1 MTVSVKIALVSI
13 LAFGLAACESKAP
26 QGPDEF
32 GVLPTKPL
40 VMPDDLSVLPEPNPE
55 GRNLADQRP
64 LVDGVV
70 ALGGRAERLDATGIN
85 QGEAALI
92 SAASRNGVTANIRT
106 ITATEDADFRKRNKG
121 KVLERWVGSDIYATR
136 YRAQRLDEYAE
147 LLRLQKLGVKTP
159 TAHPKGAR

>member
-1 MTVSVKIALVSI
+1 M
-13 LAFGLAACESKAP
+13 FC
-26 QGPDEF
+26 Q
-32 GVLPTKPL
+32 
-40 VMPDDLSVLPEPNPE
+40 PNPWSC
-55 GRNLADQRP
+55 
-64 LVDGVV
+64 
-70 ALGGRAERLDATGIN
+70 GRAERLDATGIN

-92 SAASRNGVTANIRT
+92 NAASRNGVTANIRT